1 MNTAN
6 YQEYFDRQPEIY
18 EGILDGLRSGLNFNA
33 AAWGVSAGKSLDKLQ
48 RAVERRN
55 PWRNEKNRALESL
68 AFSRFAPYAYVEPEY
83 CIDINGERAAYF
95 LANPDLKPK
104 DIDTT
109 GICRSFTLAK
119 QLRKASGSGF
129 FSHIQSLDTANAELY
144 LSEHL
149 APVLPFFTDAV
160 KEKMAFDSH
169 VEFLRELDSA
179 LCLNGAFGTFRLC
192 GSEEQIDD
200 FSHHLADEWMRIVN
214 TNRDDLAKHIV
225 SEQAMRDACV
235 ANDFSYVKRTL
246 ITSPDGPLDSFFAKT
261 ICDYLDLSLAQLFKL
276 LKRYPVLAFENRLC
290 SPVWVR
296 KRLRAVKAARTAEFY
311 RSHGFVHNRAE
322 KVISDQVL
330 ADRKHARER
339 NKSTL
344 ENTVIYNKED
354 HEEWLSLADAAGAST
369 SNPENRRTELMIR
382 VKGFEEA
389 AKELKHQGLFLT
401 FTCPSRF
408 HAYHYT
414 GEVNQNWLDAGKPS
428 VRDSHDWLQANWRI
442 LTRRLNFHQI
452 YPYGFRFSEP
462 HHDGCEHWHLV
473 LFMPKKQVRQF
484 MRACKAVFLAD
495 MPDEPGA
502 KKRRV
507 VVKYCDPK
515 KGSAVGYC
523 AAYVAKNIDGKALD
537 SITDVD
543 PLTGDNVTVS
553 NDVTDMIQRVDAWR
567 SAYRIRQFQQIGGPT
582 VQAYRELRRCRNV
595 EFIEENAYMFPEFK
609 DLTTGQWFALEHLR
623 LAAENYD
630 WAEFCKAMGG
640 VQVRRKDQTIRIA
653 YRTAKAWNTV
663 TAELN
668 DELYGD
674 KMDEVRS
681 QYTQFGDLAAAQ
693 IGGFIFAKLT
703 YMTRRTEWKTESKEF
718 WMKSI
723 REQFDRLID
732 ENDYYAMAQAEYE
745 AYQQMIDQ
753 ELSER
758 ENALVFSECDS
769 FDLSR
774 FEPVDDI
781 YELLESPL
789 SDRYV
794 LVSEG
799 GGAAADH

>member
-1 MNTAN
+1 MSAPN

-18 EGILDGLRSGLNFNA
+18 HHVVDGLRTGLGFNQ
-33 AAWGVSAGKSLDKLQ
+33 AAWGRSAGDSLDKLQ

-55 PWRNEKNRALESL
+55 PWRNEKYRALESA

-95 LANPDLKPK
+95 LANPDLAPK
-104 DIDTT
+104 VDAVDTS
-109 GICRSFTLAK
+109 GFIRSFALAK
-119 QLRKASGSGF
+119 QLRKSSGSGF
-129 FSHIQSLDTANAELY
+129 FSHIQSLDTDNAELY

-160 KEKMAFDSH
+160 KEKMAFDSQL
-169 VEFLRELDSA
+169 EFLRDLDSA
-179 LCLNGAFGTFRLC
+179 LCLSGTFGTFRLC
-192 GSEEQIDD
+192 GSEEQIDA
-200 FSHHLADEWMRIVN
+200 FAHHLADEWMRLVSV
-214 TNRDDLAKHIV
+214 NRDDPHD
-225 SEQAMRDACV
+225 Q
-235 ANDFSYVKRTL
+235 RTL
-246 ITSPDGPLDSFFAKT
+246 INAPHGPLDSFFAQT
-261 ICDYLDLSLAQLFKL
+261 ICDYLDLSLTQLFKL
-276 LKRYPVLAFENRLC
+276 LKHYPVLAFENRLC

-311 RSHGFVHNRAE
+311 RSHGFVHNKAE

-330 ADRKHARER
+330 ADRKYARER

-354 HEEWLSLADAAGAST
+354 HEEWLTLADAAGAST

-442 LTRRLNFHQI
+442 LTRRLNFHHI

-543 PLTGDNVTVS
+543 PLSGENVTVS
-553 NDVTDMIQRVDAWR
+553 SDVTDMIQRVDAWR

-595 EFIEENAYMFPEFK
+595 EFTEENAHMFPEFK

-623 LAAENYD
+623 LAAESYD

-703 YMTRRTEWKTESKEF
+703 YMTRKTEWKTESKEF

-723 REQFDRLID
+723 RDQFDELISN
-732 ENDYYAMAQAEYE
+732 EDYYAMAQSEYE

-758 ENALVFSECDS
+758 ENALVFSECDP

-781 YELLESPL
+781 YELLDSPL

-799 GGAAADH
+799 GGTAADH